1 MSYTKTN
8 WENSPSTKTPLN
20 AENLNNIEAGVSALH
35 EALDAGTLKGEKG
48 DQGEKGDKGD
58 AGEQGQK
65 GEKGTK
71 GDAGVGIKKITASKE
86 GNVVTLTI
94 ELTDGTKQTPS
105 FEV

>member
-58 AGEQGQK
+58 
-65 GEKGTK
+65 KGTK
-71 GDAGVGIKKITASKE
+71 GDTGVGIKKITSAKQ

>member
-20 AENLNNIEAGVSALH
+20 AENLNNIETGVSALH

-48 DQGEKGDKGD
+48 DQGEKGD

-65 GEKGTK
+65 GDKGTK
-71 GDAGVGIKKITASKE
+71 GDTGVGIKKITSGKA

-94 ELTDGTKQTPS
+94 ELTDGTTQTPS
-105 FEV
+105 FEL

>member
-1 MSYTKTN
+1 MMSYTKTN

-48 DQGEKGDKGD
+48 D
-58 AGEQGQK
+58 K

-71 GDAGVGIKKITASKE
+71 GDAGVGIKKITAAKQ

>member
-20 AENLNNIEAGVSALH
+20 AENLNNIETGVSALH

-58 AGEQGQK
+58 
-65 GEKGTK
+65 KGTK

>member
-20 AENLNNIEAGVSALH
+20 ADNLNNIETGVSALH
-35 EALDAGTLKGEKG
+35 EALDAGTLKG
-48 DQGEKGDKGD
+48 DKGDKG
-58 AGEQGQK
+58 A
-65 GEKGTK
+65 
-71 GDAGVGIKKITASKE
+71 GIKKITSSKQ

>member
-20 AENLNNIEAGVSALH
+20 AENLNNIEAGVSAPH

-58 AGEQGQK
+58 AG
-65 GEKGTK
+65 
-71 GDAGVGIKKITASKE
+71 VGIKKITSAKE

-94 ELTDGTKQTPS
+94 ELTDGTTQTPS

>member
-48 DQGEKGDKGD
+48 D
-58 AGEQGQK
+58 K

-71 GDAGVGIKKITASKE
+71 GDAGVGIKKITAAKQ

>member
-48 DQGEKGDKGD
+48 DQGEKGDKG
-58 AGEQGQK
+58 
-65 GEKGTK
+65 EKGTK

>member
-20 AENLNNIEAGVSALH
+20 AENLNNIETGVSALH
-35 EALDAGTLKGEKG
+35 EALDAGTLKGDKG
-48 DQGEKGDKGD
+48 EKGD

-65 GEKGTK
+65 GDKGTK
-71 GDAGVGIKKITASKE
+71 GDAGVGIKKITSAKD

>member
-20 AENLNNIEAGVSALH
+20 AENLNNIETGVSALH
-35 EALDAGTLKGEKG
+35 EALDDGTLKGEKG
-48 DQGEKGDKGD
+48 D
-58 AGEQGQK
+58 
-65 GEKGTK
+65 KGTK

-94 ELTDGTKQTPS
+94 ELTDGTKQSPS

>member
-20 AENLNNIEAGVSALH
+20 AENLNNIETGVSALH
-35 EALDAGTLKGEKG
+35 EDLDAGTLKGEKG
-48 DQGEKGDKGD
+48 DQGEKGD
-58 AGEQGQK
+58 
-65 GEKGTK
+65 KGTK

>member
-20 AENLNNIEAGVSALH
+20 AENLNNIETGVSALH

-48 DQGEKGDKGD
+48 DQGEKGD
-58 AGEQGQK
+58 
-65 GEKGTK
+65 KGTK

>member
-20 AENLNNIEAGVSALH
+20 ADNLNNIETGISALH

-48 DQGEKGDKGD
+48 DKGD
-58 AGEQGQK
+58 AGEQGQ
-65 GEKGTK
+65 KGTK
-71 GDAGVGIKKITASKE
+71 GDAGVGIKKITSSKE

-94 ELTDGTKQTPS
+94 ELTDGTKKTPS

>member
-48 DQGEKGDKGD
+48 DQGEKGDKGEK
-58 AGEQGQK
+58 ARKVMQGLALKKSPHQK
-65 GEKGTK
+65 K
-71 GDAGVGIKKITASKE
+71 VMS
-86 GNVVTLTI
+86 
-94 ELTDGTKQTPS
+94 
-105 FEV
+105 

>member
-20 AENLNNIEAGVSALH
+20 AENLNNIETGVSALH
-35 EALDAGTLKGEKG
+35 EALDAGTLKGDKG
-48 DQGEKGDKGD
+48 DQGE
-58 AGEQGQK
+58 K

-71 GDAGVGIKKITASKE
+71 GDAGVGIKKITSAKE

>member
-20 AENLNNIEAGVSALH
+20 AENLNNIETGVSALH

-48 DQGEKGDKGD
+48 D
-58 AGEQGQK
+58 
-65 GEKGTK
+65 K
-71 GDAGVGIKKITASKE
+71 GDAGVGIKKITSAKQ

>member
-35 EALDAGTLKGEKG
+35 EALDSGTLKGEKG
-48 DQGEKGDKGD
+48 DQGEKGD
-58 AGEQGQK
+58 K

-71 GDAGVGIKKITASKE
+71 GDAGVGIKKITAAKQ

>member
-1 MSYTKTN
+1 MMSYTKTN

-20 AENLNNIEAGVSALH
+20 AENMNNIEAGVSALH

-48 DQGEKGDKGD
+48 DQGEKGDKG
-58 AGEQGQK
+58 
-65 GEKGTK
+65 EKGTK
-71 GDAGVGIKKITASKE
+71 GDTGVGIKKITASKE
-86 GNVVTLTI
+86 GNVVTLTV

>member
-20 AENLNNIEAGVSALH
+20 AENMNNIEAGVSALH

-48 DQGEKGDKGD
+48 DQGEKGDKG
-58 AGEQGQK
+58 
-65 GEKGTK
+65 EKGTK
-71 GDAGVGIKKITASKE
+71 GDTGVGIKKITASKE
-86 GNVVTLTI
+86 GNVVTLTV

>member
-8 WENSPSTKTPLN
+8 WENSPSTNTPLN
-20 AENLNNIEAGVSALH
+20 AENLNNIETGVSALH

-58 AGEQGQK
+58 
-65 GEKGTK
+65 KGTK
-71 GDAGVGIKKITASKE
+71 GDTGVGIKKITASKE
-86 GNVVTLTI
+86 GNVVTLTV

>member
-48 DQGEKGDKGD
+48 DQGEKGDKG
-58 AGEQGQK
+58 
-65 GEKGTK
+65 EKGTK
-71 GDAGVGIKKITASKE
+71 GDTGVGIKKITASKE
-86 GNVVTLTI
+86 GNVVTLTV

>member
-20 AENLNNIEAGVSALH
+20 ADNLNNIETGVSALH

-48 DQGEKGDKGD
+48 DKGD

-65 GEKGTK
+65 GTK
-71 GDAGVGIKKITASKE
+71 GDTGVGIKTITSSKE

-94 ELTDGTKQTPS
+94 ELTDGAKQTPS

>member
-20 AENLNNIEAGVSALH
+20 ADNLNNIEAGVSALH

-48 DQGEKGDKGD
+48 DQGEKGDKG
-58 AGEQGQK
+58 
-65 GEKGTK
+65 EKGTK
-71 GDAGVGIKKITASKE
+71 GDAGVGIKKITAAKQ

>member
-20 AENLNNIEAGVSALH
+20 AENLNNIETGVSALH

-58 AGEQGQK
+58 
-65 GEKGTK
+65 KGTK
-71 GDAGVGIKKITASKE
+71 GDTGVGIKKITSAKQ

>member
-20 AENLNNIEAGVSALH
+20 AENLNNIETGVSALH
-35 EALDAGTLKGEKG
+35 AALDAGTLK
-48 DQGEKGDKGD
+48 GEKGDKGD

-65 GEKGTK
+65 GTK
-71 GDAGVGIKKITASKE
+71 GDAGVGIKTITSSKK

>member
-48 DQGEKGDKGD
+48 
-58 AGEQGQK
+58 
-65 GEKGTK
+65 TK